1 MVKNEDIRISCRKY
15 HKKSFR
21 LQCHEMLNISIQIFK
36 PNKTQRRKE
45 FSLLLKKK
53 KKKNPNQAKNKC
65 VIPLAGRRHLD
76 IGTNEMWL
84 KEVELVC

>member
-1 MVKNEDIRISCRKY
+1 MVKNEDIRLSCRKY
-15 HKKSFR
+15 HEKSFR

-45 FSLLLKKK
+45 K

-65 VIPLAGRRHLD
+65 VIPLAGRRHLN
-76 IGTNEMWL
+76 IGTNGMWL